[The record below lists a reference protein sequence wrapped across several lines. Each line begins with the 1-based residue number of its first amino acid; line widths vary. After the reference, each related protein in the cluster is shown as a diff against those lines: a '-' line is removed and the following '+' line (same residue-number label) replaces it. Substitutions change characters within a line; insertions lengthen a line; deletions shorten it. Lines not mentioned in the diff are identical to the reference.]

1 MTTERDFVAEAAAL
15 LRAWIAGE
23 APAENTRLWLDAMG
37 DAVRESVAAATA
49 KAIETGEPQD
59 AALVSRVGVAWPH
72 PITETYEAAV
82 FRQPPTCPL
91 CGSAC
96 AFTGCSDEP
105 GEWAKFCG
113 GPTCSSEVAS

>member
-23 APAENTRLWLDAMG
+23 APAENT
-37 DAVRESVAAATA
+37 
-49 KAIETGEPQD
+49 IETGEPQD